1 MKKSWFNLGTPHGS
15 SKTEWQLLTWLQCLT
30 MFDWYVWPAW
40 KCFCSGTKL
49 ELQSLKS
56 SQIYLSYFQHP
67 AVLEAGSMKDSSTSF
82 SAFKRS
88 CTAGYH
94 AVAFHRAQMSS
105 VCWNFGTEQVFNKF
119 HESNY
124 NSPEPN
130 DCKDG
135 TLGGLVISPVIDN
148 ALEMWSSSMVII
160 HWFTQKVGFFQINCS
175 RIISKGDTKQLQ
187 AQKAPGLSLT
197 SLQVTFDRS
206 RPRTI
211 RNPLGPISK
220 WELPHLM
227 AN

>member
-88 CTAGYH
+88 CIAGYR

-105 VCWNFGTEQVFNKF
+105 VCWNFGTEPVFNKF

-135 TLGGLVISPVIDN
+135 TLGGPVISPVIDN
-148 ALEMWSSSMVII
+148 ARPRRWEMYGNVIQLNGHHSLI
-160 HWFTQKVGFFQINCS
+160 HSKSGFLPN
-175 RIISKGDTKQLQ
+175 QLQ
-187 AQKAPGLSLT
+187 PDHLEGGHQAASGAKSARLVTDFSPGDFWSVQT
-197 SLQVTFDRS
+197 
-206 RPRTI
+206 
-211 RNPLGPISK
+211 
-220 WELPHLM
+220 
-227 AN
+227 

>member
-105 VCWNFGTEQVFNKF
+105 VCWNFGTEQVSISFM
-119 HESNY
+119 
-124 NSPEPN
+124 SPTTTARAKWLQGRHVGRASDLSCHRQCTGNVIQLNGHHSLIHSKSGFLPN
-130 DCKDG
+130 QLQPDH
-135 TLGGLVISPVIDN
+135 
-148 ALEMWSSSMVII
+148 LE
-160 HWFTQKVGFFQINCS
+160 
-175 RIISKGDTKQLQ
+175 GDTKQLQ